1 MLDWSFN
8 TKQQKQQQT
17 NNMTDF
23 QQIYKSVLKSAIQK
37 SFRKNFPLILE
48 DAIQYLEEHDWQ
60 VKERRKR
67 SKKPP
72 PVKNIEDLEKRTDK
86 KLSKTAEK
94 MKTTPYLNLN
104 TNRVHSDSKQ
114 IKERHPDLQFGHV
127 TQGQIRVWVCG
138 TPGHL
143 ETALTELSENDEKIP
158 AIFEPFSKMESIP
171 EEDEVENEEVE
182 KDEVK
187 NEEVENEREDKLVN
201 QSFSDLSDND
211 MDDIYKMLDQPEE
224 ELPPPPVVG
233 SSSPQRSDNPPQI
246 PSSVPI
252 LLEGVASISKQVGL
266 TKKIKR
272 RKRKKGK
279 KLLKNGENGESE
291 IVL

>member
-1 MLDWSFN
+1 MDS
-8 TKQQKQQQT
+8 Q
-17 NNMTDF
+17 

-37 SFRKNFPLILE
+37 AFRKNFPMILE
-48 DAIQYLEEHDWQ
+48 DAIGYLEEHDWE

-67 SKKPP
+67 SKKSP
-72 PVKNIEDLEKRTDK
+72 PVKKIEDLERRTDK

>member
-1 MLDWSFN
+1 MDS
-8 TKQQKQQQT
+8 Q
-17 NNMTDF
+17 

-37 SFRKNFPLILE
+37 AFRKNFPMILE
-48 DAIQYLEEHDWQ
+48 DAIGYLEEHDWE

-67 SKKPP
+67 SKKSP
-72 PVKNIEDLEKRTDK
+72 PVKKIEDLERRTDK

-114 IKERHPDLQFGHV
+114 IKERHPDLQFGQV

-143 ETALTELSENDEKIP
+143 ETALTDLSENDEKIP

-266 TKKIKR
+266 TKKINR